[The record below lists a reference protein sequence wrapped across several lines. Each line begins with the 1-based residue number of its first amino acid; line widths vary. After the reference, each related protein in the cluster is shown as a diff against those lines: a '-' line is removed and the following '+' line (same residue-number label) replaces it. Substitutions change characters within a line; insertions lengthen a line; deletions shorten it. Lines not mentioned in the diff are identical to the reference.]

1 MPTPPPILCLAG
13 RSGAGKTTLLVEVIG
28 RLRARGFRVATAK
41 HDPHGHA
48 SFDTEGKDT
57 WRHRSAGAE
66 TVVLV
71 GPRTIACVSDLEAE
85 PSLEA
90 VRDRFAGGADILLAE
105 GFKRTSHPK
114 IEVARKAVGTD
125 LVLAQ
130 DPWLVAV
137 ATDFET
143 DAGVP
148 RLDLNDPDAV
158 ADFVE
163 SRFLRAGMAP

>member
-1 MPTPPPILCLAG
+1 MPVPPPILCFVG
-13 RSGAGKTTLLVEVIG
+13 RSGAGKTTLLVEVI
-28 RLRARGFRVATAK
+28 RNLCARGWRVATAK

-57 WRHRSAGAE
+57 WRHRESGAH

-71 GPRTIACVSDLEAE
+71 GPREMVCVSDVDEE
-85 PSLEA
+85 PTLEA
-90 VRDRFAGGADILLAE
+90 VRDRFAGDADILLAE
-105 GFKRTSHPK
+105 GWKGAPHPK
-114 IEVARKAVGTD
+114 IEVARKEVGTD
-125 LVLAQ
+125 LMLRG
-130 DPWLVAV
+130 DPHLVAV
-137 ATDFET
+137 AADFEA

-163 SRFLRAGMAP
+163 RHFLRAGGGR

>member
-1 MPTPPPILCLAG
+1 MPVSPPILCFVG
-13 RSGAGKTTLLVEVIG
+13 RSGAGKTTLLVEVIR
-28 RLRARGFRVATAK
+28 RLCTRGWRVATAK

-57 WRHRSAGAE
+57 WRHREAGAR
-66 TVVLV
+66 TVVLI
-71 GPRTIACVSDLEAE
+71 GPREMVCVSDVDEE

-90 VRDRFAGGADILLAE
+90 VRDRFAVDADILLAE
-105 GFKRTSHPK
+105 GWKRASHLK
-114 IEVARKAVGTD
+114 IEVARKEVGTD
-125 LVLAQ
+125 LMLRG
-130 DPWLVAV
+130 DPHLVAV
-137 ATDFET
+137 ATDFDV

-163 SRFLRAGMAP
+163 RHFLRAGGGR